1 LREND
6 TVIIEALKKVMFN
19 VVKLL
24 LRDSSPKNET
34 NIDETNEI
42 EIKKQLDDL
51 VSFETK
57 IANMTTPLSKRRE
70 ESQMYNNLTMGGLNE
85 IADFLDWTSYFQDA
99 FK

>member
-1 LREND
+1 
-6 TVIIEALKKVMFN
+6 MYN

-42 EIKKQLDDL
+42 EIKKQIDDL
-51 VSFETK
+51 VNFETK

-70 ESQMYNNLTMGGLNE
+70 ESQMYNNMTMGGLNE
-85 IADFLDWTSYFQDA
+85 IADFLNWTSYFQDA
-99 FK
+99 FG